1 MYGEAIIVI
10 AELISGAD
18 RAAARNLIEQNGLAF
33 EEGCDELFGIFEVGQ
48 LVAVG
53 GRAGNILK
61 MLAVD
66 PSHQGGSLLGELVT
80 ELVSRGLSAGFD
92 FLFIYTKPE
101 YISTFEALNFSL
113 LANQGRVALLEYG
126 RGCQKWLASHAN
138 LVRPGLNGAV
148 VVNCNPFTLGHRY
161 LIESAARQVDNL
173 YVFVVREERSIF
185 PFDVR
190 YRLVKAGLQDL
201 TNVVVLDSSRY
212 IVSGATFPTYF
223 LKKDDPVAR
232 IQMELDVTLFASKI
246 APFFRI
252 VRRFVGTEPN
262 CKLTAGYNDAMRHI
276 LPVYDIDFVVIERKQ
291 STSGAISASRVRE
304 LIANQ
309 EFSKLEEYVPAT
321 TLEYL
326 MSAEADPIRK
336 QLQHD
341 IRR

>member
-1 MYGEAIIVI
+1 MI

-18 RAAARNLIEQNGLAF
+18 RAAARSLIERNGLTY
-33 EEGCDELFGIFEVGQ
+33 EDGCDELFGVFEVGN

-61 MLAVD
+61 MLAVSPD
-66 PSHQGGSLLGELVT
+66 HQGGSLLGEVVT
-80 ELVSRGLSAGFD
+80 QLVSRGLSAGYD
-92 FLFIYTKPE
+92 SLFIYTKPE

-126 RGCQKWLASHAN
+126 RGFQKWLAAHGAQ
-138 LVRPGLNGAV
+138 VRSGLNGAV

-173 YVFVVREERSIF
+173 YVFVVREDRSVF

-190 YRLVKAGLQDL
+190 FRLVQDGLRDL
-201 TNVVVLDSSRY
+201 PNVVVLDSSRY

-252 VRRFVGTEPN
+252 TRRFVGTEPN
-262 CKLTAGYNDAMRHI
+262 CKLTEGYNDAMRRI
-276 LPVYDIDFVVIERKQ
+276 LPVYDIEFVVIDRKQ
-291 STSGAISASRVRE
+291 SATGVISASRVRE
-304 LIANQ
+304 LVARQ
-309 EFSKLEEYVPAT
+309 EFSQLEDYVPAT
-321 TLEYL
+321 TLAYL

>member
-1 MYGEAIIVI
+1 MI

-18 RAAARNLIEQNGLAF
+18 RLAARNLIESNGLSY
-33 EEGCDELFGIFEVGQ
+33 EDGCDEMFGVFEVGE

-61 MLAVD
+61 MLAIE
-66 PSHQGGSLLGELVT
+66 PSHQGGALLGEVVT
-80 ELVSRGLSAGFD
+80 ELVSRGRMAGYD
-92 FLFIYTKPE
+92 SLFVYTKPE

-113 LANQGRVALLEYG
+113 LANQGKVALLEYG
-126 RGCQKWLASHAN
+126 RGFQKWLAAN
-138 LVRPGLNGAV
+138 AENVRSGLNGAV
-148 VVNCNPFTLGHRY
+148 VVNCNPFTRGHRY
-161 LIESAARQVDNL
+161 LIESAAQQVDNL
-173 YVFVVREERSIF
+173 YVFVVREDRSAF

-190 YRLVKAGLQDL
+190 LQLVKDGVRDL
-201 TNVVVLDSSRY
+201 RNVIVLDTSRY

-232 IQMELDVTLFASKI
+232 LQMELDVTLFAARI
-246 APFFRI
+246 APYFRI
-252 VRRFVGTEPN
+252 TRRFVGTEPN
-262 CKLTAGYNDAMRHI
+262 CKLTEGYNAAMQRI

-291 STSGAISASRVRE
+291 STDGVISASRVRE
-304 LIANQ
+304 LIARQ
-309 EFSKLEEYVPAT
+309 EFSQLEEYVPAT

-326 MSAEADPIRK
+326 MSAAADPIRK

>member
-1 MYGEAIIVI
+1 MI

-92 FLFIYTKPE
+92 SLFIYTKPE

-113 LANQGRVALLEYG
+113 LANKGRVALLEYG
-126 RGCQKWLASHAN
+126 RGCQKWLARHAK